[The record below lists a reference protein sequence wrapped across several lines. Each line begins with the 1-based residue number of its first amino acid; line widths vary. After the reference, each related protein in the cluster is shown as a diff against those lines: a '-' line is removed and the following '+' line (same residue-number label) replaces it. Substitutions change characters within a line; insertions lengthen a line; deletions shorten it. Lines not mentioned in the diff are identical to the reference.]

1 MKRYREVTG
10 DRRENKMRQDTNKRE
25 QKREVRESRPLLFRA
40 FPIVSDECEEC
51 GENDG
56 GLSDS

>member
-1 MKRYREVTG
+1 MTG